1 MSEKKEKLRKHSIAG
16 KARIVAVQYKGTTLD
31 NQITSS
37 KRSTKLNH
45 TGSAWK
51 TGFDI
56 FGLFFPHW
64 LLTVVALFLFVF
76 AIFNLFDYFSINPS
90 IPQILSFYGLIHVI
104 ASALGFFSQGSIRL
118 GLILTGTGYLI
129 FVVSFLRWK

>member
-1 MSEKKEKLRKHSIAG
+1 MAYMEHPGLCNRIITDDDLSVIKLG
-16 KARIVAVQYKGTTLD
+16 
-31 NQITSS
+31 
-37 KRSTKLNH
+37 TKLNH

-76 AIFNLFDYFSINPS
+76 AK
-90 IPQILSFYGLIHVI
+90 G
-104 ASALGFFSQGSIRL
+104 G
-118 GLILTGTGYLI
+118 
-129 FVVSFLRWK
+129 